1 MGRPKKN
8 IELIASNS
16 PEIDSTIS
24 AEQNIELFSEP
35 VKEPTIHD
43 KYREHIN
50 QAKNGYLRGFEY
62 PMAMEVLRWCER
74 VNGHQIPLNMSCG
87 SCLLD
92 LVKMFSRL
100 EK

>member
-1 MGRPKKN
+1 MGRPKKLV
-8 IELIASNS
+8 ELVVDNGS
-16 PEIDSTIS
+16 EIDNNIST
-24 AEQNIELFSEP
+24 EQKVGLF

-43 KYREHIN
+43 KYREFIN

-62 PMAMEVLRWCER
+62 PMAMEVLRYCEKIT
-74 VNGHQIPLNMSCG
+74 GHQIPLNMGCG

-92 LVKMFSRL
+92 LVLIFARL